1 MKTKILVLLLFIF
14 SFQNVMASL
23 GEDLK
28 TLGLSS
34 LYGTLGGTLVGVA
47 AMAISKNSQ
56 DVAKGASIGLV
67 AGAGFGGYFVYRD
80 NMARKALE
88 GENGPMGEPSRIY
101 DSTKVNDY
109 NDIYYGKRWEMEG
122 NWDQSPTYTRFEHQ
136 LNKIPAKNNLTI
148 FFNLFQK
155 NF

>member
-1 MKTKILVLLLFIF
+1 MKTKILVLLLSIF
-14 SFQNVMASL
+14 SFQNVMASFW
-23 GEDLK
+23 EDMK

-56 DVAKGASIGLV
+56 NVAKGASIGLV
-67 AGAGFGGYFVYRD
+67 AGAGIGGYFVYKD
-80 NMARKALE
+80 NMARKYE

-101 DSTKVNDY
+101 DSTTINDY
-109 NDIYYGKRWEMEG
+109 DDIYYGKRWEMVG
-122 NWDQSPTYTRFEHQ
+122 NWDTSPTYNRFEHQ
-136 LNKIPAKNNLTI
+136 LNQIPAKNNLTI